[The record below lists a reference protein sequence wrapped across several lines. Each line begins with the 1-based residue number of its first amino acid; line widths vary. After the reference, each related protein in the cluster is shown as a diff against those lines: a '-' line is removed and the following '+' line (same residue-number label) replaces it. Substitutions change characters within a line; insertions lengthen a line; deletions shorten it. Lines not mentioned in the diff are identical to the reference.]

1 MPWQEHLQLA
11 QWMGAGRVGLAAYLV
26 GCFTSGYYLVR
37 YWTGLDIRA
46 IGSGS
51 VGARNVGRVLGRP
64 GFFLTAIG
72 DFAKGALVVWGAHV
86 FTHDDCLV
94 AVSLLAV
101 VVGHLW
107 PLQLRFQGGKGMAT
121 SLGGLCLF
129 DFRLAAAFA
138 VLFVAGCL
146 LLRRTLVPSLAALA
160 CLPFVAAFLG
170 HDSNFLSVGYD
181 PVKAISLW
189 LLASVVLLAHRS
201 NIMKELLYYRAGP
214 NLRND
219 HPHL

>member
-1 MPWQEHLQLA
+1 MPPWQEHLQLA
-11 QWMGAGRVGLAAYLV
+11 QWIGAGRVGLAAYLF

-37 YWTGLDIRA
+37 YWTGQDIRA
-46 IGSGS
+46 VGSGS

-72 DFAKGALVVWGAHV
+72 DFAKGALVVWGARV

-94 AVSLLAV
+94 AVSMLAV
-101 VVGHLW
+101 VVGHVW
-107 PLQLRFQGGKGMAT
+107 PFQLRLQGGKGMAT
-121 SLGGLCLF
+121 SLGALCVY
-129 DFRLAAAFA
+129 DFRLAATFA

-146 LLRRTLVPSLAALA
+146 LLRKTLVPSLSALA

-170 HDSNFLSVGYD
+170 QDSFSVGYD

-201 NIMKELLYYRAGP
+201 NIMKEILCFSAGP
-214 NLRND
+214 NIRND
-219 HPHL
+219 PPHL